1 MDRRVWQAAVQ
12 RATEA
17 DTAEVTQHAHKD
29 WTGAMVSKHT
39 QSQNTLFKLN
49 LIHRLVYK

>member
-12 RATEA
+12 RATEV
-17 DTAEVTQHAHKD
+17 DTAKATQHARKD
-29 WTGAMVSKHT
+29 WTVAMVSKHT

>member
-17 DTAEVTQHAHKD
+17 DTAKATQHARKD

-49 LIHRLVYK
+49 LTQTCV